1 VPSTAPLQPIHTV
14 ASIRAIETRAF
25 AQKPPLPLM
34 ERAGLAAAEC
44 ARRLAGERGEPVL
57 ILAGPGNNGG
67 DAFVAARHLKSWFF
81 DVTVVFAGDVAK
93 LPADAKAAHAAWLA
107 AGGACTT
114 DIPANQGW
122 ALAVDGL
129 FGIGLKRPPEGRH
142 ADLIARFNALA
153 CPRLA
158 LDVPSGL
165 DADTGQVHGSA
176 VHATHTLTFI
186 GLKAGLLTLDGP
198 DHCGTVEVA
207 ALGLDAP
214 PPGAAPGLR
223 LDASILDGL
232 LPARARNSHKGD
244 FGSVALLGG
253 ARGMRGA
260 ALLAGR
266 AALLAGAGRVYVG
279 LLDDD
284 DPAADPA
291 QPELM
296 LRPAYDLPQLGQLTC
311 IAAGPGL
318 GMGPDAAIAL
328 DTAIA
333 RDLPLVLDA
342 DALNLI
348 AYDKA
353 RLAAVAQRSAPT
365 LATPHPAEAARLLGM
380 ATREIQADRIAA
392 AGKLATL
399 LNAHVVLKGAGSVC
413 AAPDGRWAI
422 NTSGNPGM
430 AAAGMGDVL
439 TGMMAA
445 LLAQGATPGHA
456 LTGAVF
462 LHGAAA
468 DALVARG
475 VGPIGLTASE
485 VALEVRTILN
495 RNL

>member
-1 VPSTAPLQPIHTV
+1 MLSTTLLPPVHTV
-14 ASIRAIETRAF
+14 ASIRALEAQAF
-25 AQKPPLPLM
+25 ARKPPPPLM

-81 DVTVVFAGDVAK
+81 DVTVVFAGDAAK
-93 LPADAKAAHAAWLA
+93 LPADAKAAHAAWLSA
-107 AGGACTT
+107 AGACTR
-114 DIPANQGW
+114 DLPANHGW
-122 ALAVDGL
+122 ALAIDGL
-129 FGIGLKRPPEGRH
+129 FGIGLTRPLEEPYTG
-142 ADLIARFNALA
+142 LIARFNALA

-158 LDVPSGL
+158 LDIPSGL
-165 DADTGQVHGSA
+165 DADTGRVVGSA
-176 VHATHTLTFI
+176 VRATHTITFS
-186 GLKAGLLTLDGP
+186 GLKAGLLTLAGP
-198 DHCGTVEVA
+198 DHCGAIEVA
-207 ALGLDAP
+207 VLDTATA
-214 PPGAAPGLR
+214 AAPGVELT
-223 LDASILDGL
+223 AAILDGL

-244 FGSVALLGG
+244 FGSVAILSG
-253 ARGMRGA
+253 ASGMRGA

-279 LLDDD
+279 LLDED
-284 DPAADPA
+284 DPAADFL

-318 GMGPDAAIAL
+318 GMGSDAAIAL

-342 DALNLI
+342 DALNLA

-353 RLAAVAQRSAPT
+353 RLAAIAQRSAPT
-365 LATPHPAEAARLLGM
+365 LATPHPAEAARLLGI
-380 ATREIQADRIAA
+380 ATRDVQADRIAA
-392 AGKLATL
+392 AGKLAAL

-413 AAPDGRWAI
+413 ASPDERWAI

-439 TGMMAA
+439 TGIIGA
-445 LLAQGATPGHA
+445 LLAQGVVPDHA
-456 LTGAVF
+456 LAGAVF

-475 VGPIGLTASE
+475 AGPIGLTASE
-485 VALEVRTILN
+485 VALEARAILN
-495 RNL
+495 RGL

>member
-1 VPSTAPLQPIHTV
+1 VFATHRLPPVHTV
-14 ASIRAIETRAF
+14 ASIRAIEAQAF
-25 AQKPPLPLM
+25 AQTPPPPLM

-57 ILAGPGNNGG
+57 ILAGSGNNGG

-81 DVTVVFAGDVAK
+81 DVTVVFMGDAAK
-93 LPADAKAAHAAWLA
+93 LPPDARAAHAAWLA
-107 AGGACTT
+107 AGGACTQ
-114 DIPANQGW
+114 DIPAHHRW
-122 ALAVDGL
+122 ALAIDGL
-129 FGIGLKRPPEGRH
+129 FGIGLTRPLEQPYAG
-142 ADLIARFNALA
+142 LIARFNALA

-158 LDVPSGL
+158 LDIPSGL
-165 DADTGQVHGSA
+165 DAETGRALGDA
-176 VHATHTLTFI
+176 VHATHTITFI
-186 GLKAGLLTLDGP
+186 GLKAGLLTLEGP
-198 DHCGTVEVA
+198 DHCGAIEVA
-207 ALGLDAP
+207 TLGLDP
-214 PPGAAPGLR
+214 MPAPGVELT
-223 LDASILDGL
+223 AAILNRL
-232 LPARARNSHKGD
+232 LPSRARNSHKGD
-244 FGSVALLGG
+244 FGSVAILGG
-253 ARGMRGA
+253 ASGMRGA

-279 LLDDD
+279 LLDAD
-284 DPAADPA
+284 DPAADPV

-333 RDLPLVLDA
+333 RNLPLVLDA
-342 DALNLI
+342 DALNLA
-348 AYDKA
+348 AYDKG
-353 RLAAVAQRSAPT
+353 RLAAIAQRSAPT
-365 LATPHPAEAARLLGM
+365 LATPHPAEAARLLGI
-380 ATREIQADRIAA
+380 ATRDVQADRIAA

-439 TGMMAA
+439 TGIIGA
-445 LLAQGATPGHA
+445 LLAQGVAPEHA
-456 LTGAVF
+456 MAGAVF

-485 VALEVRTILN
+485 VALEARTLLN
-495 RNL
+495 RL